1 VGLLSEMS
9 ADEIRELERANKT
22 VNDNSG
28 PPEKTLMQKL
38 GAGLKDRFTDPT
50 FYAGL
55 ASAFN
60 QAALFNDAGGRSS
73 ARTREP
79 NGSFFAF

>member
-1 VGLLSEMS
+1 MGLLSEMS
-9 ADEIRELERANKT
+9 ADEIRGLERANKA

-50 FYAGL
+50 F
-55 ASAFN
+55 
-60 QAALFNDAGGRSS
+60 
-73 ARTREP
+73 
-79 NGSFFAF
+79 